1 MLPDGR
7 KELPAHTRHAEP
19 ILQED
24 SYSQTTSKPLYVRQQ
39 LRQHGRWTGKQVP

>member
-7 KELPAHTRHAEP
+7 KELPARTPLAEP

-24 SYSQTTSKPLYVRQQ
+24 SYSQTTSKPLYVRRQ